1 LSGNFSPGAEIIVTL
16 GEPITRNDMKRFL
29 GLLAIALLAGAC
41 AMQTDNELTDWQF
54 SKDGE
59 QWEAVT
65 VPHSYNAL
73 DGRTEKYYRGKAHY
87 RREVKVP
94 AGKNAFLLFEGAAQ
108 AAEVYLDG
116 TLLKAHKGG
125 YTPFVVP
132 LPHGGQVEVVCD
144 NTEDIEMI
152 PVSSDFNKNGG
163 LHNPVRLLVYGD
175 VFLSPEEYGPYRLH
189 VVQKEVSD
197 NKVVAEVRAQVRNA
211 GSATTEKVRMTLCD
225 AAGQVVAEETVTID
239 LPAGTGQAFT
249 STFTLD
255 NPHLWNGLQ
264 DPYLYTA
271 ELQVGE
277 DVARTEVGFRYFSV
291 DREKGFSLN
300 GKPYPLRGVS
310 MHQDLA
316 GKATALTREDIAND
330 YAIVKELGCNFL
342 RLAHYPHNDEAFRWC
357 DRMGIIVQTEVPWV
371 NICGVRASEAYFDN
385 IHQQMREMVT
395 SLYNHPSIC
404 FWGMWNELDTWG
416 NRDQYQGRLDEDRV
430 VAETARLYDYAKSL
444 DPTRLVGLTDDSV
457 FQRDR
462 YTELKADYYS
472 ENRYHGWYYNAGDF
486 SGITE
491 EMTWIRDHMGPANI
505 SEYGVGINPYCETW
519 DEGAVRRDWSDSLHF
534 EAYGNRSHE
543 SHAQQIA
550 QMPWLNFTS
559 LWILFDFPVADR
571 QEGFMDS
578 DDGVRFTVNPD
589 RMYMNDKGLVTRDR
603 QTKKDVFYLY
613 KAWWNHAEETVYI
626 TGRRLRYRPAGQ
638 TFTLTVYSNAKS
650 LTLYR
655 DGEKVA
661 ELSASGEPTGVIW
674 IFPEVTMGDGETV
687 FRVVSPDGTADE
699 VTWKL
704 LEPAK

>member
-1 LSGNFSPGAEIIVTL
+1 MKALTPGLVA
-16 GEPITRNDMKRFL
+16 
-29 GLLAIALLAGAC
+29 LALMCSAC
-41 AMQTDNELTDWQF
+41 GTPQTNLTDWQF

-73 DGRTEKYYRGKAHY
+73 DGPTSAYYRGKAHY

-94 AGKNAFLLFEGAAQ
+94 AGKTAYLLFEGAAQ
-108 AAEVYLDG
+108 ASEVYLDG

-132 LPHGGQVEVVCD
+132 FPHSGQVEVICD

-163 LHNPVRLLVYGD
+163 LHNPVRLLLFDD
-175 VFLSPEEYGPYRLH
+175 VFFSPEEYGPYRLH
-189 VVQKEVSD
+189 VVQKEVTD
-197 NKVVAEVRAQVRNA
+197 EKVVAEVRAQIRNA
-211 GSATTEKVRMTLCD
+211 GRAVKGPVTVVIKD
-225 AAGQVVAEETVTID
+225 AFGQVVAKDASQIS
-239 LPAGTGQAFT
+239 LT
-249 STFTLD
+249 SGEVREFAKTLTLD
-255 NPHLWNGLQ
+255 SPHLWNGVL
-264 DPYLYTA
+264 DPYLYTV
-271 ELQVGE
+271 ELSVGK
-277 DVARTEVGFRYFSV
+277 DAASTEVGFRYFSV

-310 MHQDLA
+310 MHQDMA
-316 GKATALTREDIAND
+316 GKASALTSEDIAND

-385 IHQQMREMVT
+385 IHQQMGEMVT

-404 FWGMWNELDTWG
+404 FWGMWNELDSWG
-416 NRDQYQGRLDEDRV
+416 NRENYQGRLDTDRV

-457 FQRDR
+457 FERDR

-472 ENRYHGWYYNAGDF
+472 ENRYHGWYYDYGDF
-486 SGITE
+486 SGITAD
-491 EMTWIRDHMGPANI
+491 MTHIRDVMGPANI
-505 SEYGVGINPYCETW
+505 SEYGVGVNPFCWTW
-519 DEGAVRRDWSDSLHF
+519 DEDAVRRDPTDSLHF

-571 QEGFMDS
+571 REGFVDS
-578 DDGVRFTVNPD
+578 EDGVQFKENPA

-613 KAWWNHAEETVYI
+613 KSWWNHDVETVYI
-626 TGRRLRYRPAGQ
+626 TGRRLAYRPSGQ
-638 TFTLTVYSNAKS
+638 QFTLTVYSNAPS
-650 LTLYR
+650 LALYR

-674 IFPEVTMGDGETV
+674 KFPAVTMGNGDTV
-687 FRVVSPDGTADE
+687 FKVVAPDGTADE
-699 VTWKL
+699 VTWKTL
-704 LEPAK
+704 L